1 MKKVI
6 NRSLAILLACLLVLG
21 GAPIEALSGL
31 NWHWPNLDFSKL
43 SGLFEIKANAAATS
57 GTCGENLTWNYDE
70 STCTLTI
77 SGTGAM
83 RDYDITNGPKA
94 PWNSYGQSMLNVVIE
109 DGVTSIGND
118 AFYQCKFTNI
128 SIPDSVL
135 SIGRRAFEGC
145 SEIAGSITIPNAVTD
160 IGEYAFYGCI
170 KITSIEISD
179 GVKRIGTNAFYSCIN
194 LVSITI
200 PDSVELIGRNTLY
213 GTAFY
218 KDSSNWVN
226 GSLYVG
232 VHLIEV
238 KSPPY
243 TIRQGTKCVA
253 GEAFVRNTSITSIT
267 IPNGVVSLGHGAFN
281 GCNNLTRVTLPQ
293 SLKIIDDGVFYSC
306 TKLTSINIPDGI
318 TSIGGT
324 AFYNCSSLSNIHIP
338 DSVISLGEE
347 VVNKTAFYND
357 ETNWENGVLYLD
369 NHLVATDTSVAGR
382 YTVRVGV
389 RCVAGRS
396 FYNCR
401 EITSVVLPAS
411 VVYIGGSA
419 FVNCFELT
427 DVYYYGTESGWNNV
441 KEEADSRQFANASKH
456 YYMEI
461 GEEPASCTKDGL
473 SSYSYWSNTDPIE
486 YIVEPTVLGRTGHI
500 SSQAVIENSI
510 AETCS
515 TDGQYDSVV
524 YCSACGAEISRD
536 TIPVPATRQHIANPP
551 VNENE
556 VSATCGADGQ
566 YDSVIYCSV
575 CGEEISRQT
584 IIVPATNQHVP
595 SAVVTENE
603 TDATCAA
610 AGRYDSVV
618 YCSACGLELSR
629 ETIAVSATGQHIA
642 DSPVNENEIGATCG
656 TDGQYESVIY
666 CSVCGVELSRQTVL
680 VPAINQHTPSTAVTE
695 NEISATCT
703 QAGYYD
709 SVVYCSV
716 CLAELNREVIT
727 VPATGHTANSTVRE
741 NEIAATCAAA
751 GRYDSVVYC
760 SACGAELSRD
770 TITVPATDQHTPGTA
785 VTENEVAATCTQT
798 GHYDSVVYCAICNQ
812 ELVRETIITPVTA
825 HSFSSYTSN
834 GDATCTQDGTKTA
847 KCNNC
852 EATNTVIDEGTALG
866 HNFVNYVSNNNA
878 TLIQDGT
885 KTAKC
890 ERCDAEDTV
899 PDRGTAILT
908 YVIRNDAVE
917 ITKCKQS
924 FAGTMEIPEMINGY
938 PVTTIGEE
946 AFYNCTGMT
955 GVTLPNSV
963 RTIGVSAFS
972 HCTALAS
979 IAIPNGVTSI
989 EDYAFSDCNSVAS
1002 ITIADSVQSIG
1013 RNVFS
1018 NCTEWYAGLENGPVV
1033 VDGYLLDYKGSMPE
1047 NTELSFNAVRMIATN
1062 ALKNQSNLKRA
1073 VFGDTLERVSKG
1085 AFSGCFG
1092 LEEIELSDHVE
1103 YIHDDA
1109 FSGGDTLTVIG
1120 YYNEYVEA
1128 FANSNSFVYSPYT
1141 VTLTF
1146 NPTQGQMDSGTITVI
1161 AKKPLGDMSLPE
1173 PSCSELAFG
1182 GWYADEECIAMISG
1196 ESVFEEDTTLYAS
1209 WLSASSIAV
1218 KTMPERTQYV
1228 VGDYLDTIGLVL
1240 SASFS
1245 NGETKDISAGFT
1257 CTPNHLTRQ
1266 GKYRIKVVF
1275 GGECAYF
1282 YVNVNESANVTV
1294 SVETLPNKTTYN
1306 TNEAFDPTGL
1316 VILLD
1321 YGNGIT
1327 NRITKGLSFEY
1338 DFSTPGTKCVTIN
1351 YSAGNSVLTTE
1362 IAVEVTEPVNEVYAD
1377 NVSIT
1382 NKIVSFPVRI
1392 SQNSGLMGFSISLAY
1407 DEEVLEPI
1415 SVVPNAA
1422 LGGYMNDSI
1431 ASSTSDSFSVVWFG
1445 TDVFAEDGVLFT
1457 AAFRLKTSD
1466 AVNTEIGLSYSERDT
1481 FDGDYNDVLLACRRI
1496 LIPADATE
1504 AAIIFANDLNAGSGE
1519 TVSIPVYVSNP
1530 SGLTQATVT
1539 FSYDHTA
1546 FSYVGVSSDCGTV
1559 AATNGNKL
1567 VIRWD
1572 GSIPEDGGIFTIQMQ
1587 SAANMIGKYPFIVNC
1602 ISSAFN
1608 DSGTVECS
1616 DFAVSVRN
1624 QTAARVY
1631 CETPTFVPGEDI
1643 SVNICIE
1650 DNPGMMGCTLFV
1662 TFDSSVLT
1670 FKSVSRK
1677 SVIRSGS
1684 FDYSIDNGT
1693 LKLVWNSTDDVI
1705 DDGAMYE
1712 LVFGTV
1718 DDDSYD
1724 STDITLSFEEND
1736 TFNANWDPVM
1746 FSCESGTLRTHN
1758 DATVTAISVKSLPAK
1773 TTYRVGDSLETTGLS
1788 LTVTKND
1795 GTTETVTSG
1804 FTCTPTVLTGVGSQV
1819 ITVTYQDQATTFTVN
1834 VYDDVLPGD
1843 ANADETVDL
1852 KDVVI
1857 LQRYLAGGWNV
1868 SVSGS
1873 NADVNKDGEVNVK
1886 DVVLLSRYLAG
1897 GWNVTLI

>member
-21 GAPIEALSGL
+21 GAPIEAQSGL
-31 NWHWPNLDFSKL
+31 NLHWPNLGFHGL
-43 SGLFEIKANAAATS
+43 SGLFEIKANATDTS
-57 GTCGENLTWNYDE
+57 GTCGDNMTWEYDE
-70 STCTLTI
+70 STATLTI
-77 SGTGAM
+77 SGTGTM
-83 RDYDITNGPKA
+83 QSYSTGSYDGTTVTTA
-94 PWNSYGQSMLNVVIE
+94 PWQPYYKTMKTLVIGDNVSTIGGHAFYRCTGLTSVIIGNKASRIRSYAFAYCSGLTDVNVGNTMSVIE
-109 DGVTSIGND
+109 DFSFAYCTGLTSVYIPASASSIDGYAFHCCEKLEAITVDENNTTYASDDSGALYILFYKKKIRLHQYPIGNTQTAYTIPDTVTGIDSFAFQGCTHLKRVIIPNSVTSIG
-118 AFYQCKFTNI
+118 QQ
-128 SIPDSVL
+128 S
-135 SIGRRAFEGC
+135 
-145 SEIAGSITIPNAVTD
+145 
-160 IGEYAFYGCI
+160 
-170 KITSIEISD
+170 
-179 GVKRIGTNAFYSCIN
+179 
-194 LVSITI
+194 
-200 PDSVELIGRNTLY
+200 
-213 GTAFY
+213 FY
-218 KDSSNWVN
+218 KCSGLESVVIGNSIN
-226 GSLYVG
+226 KIGS
-232 VHLIEV
+232 
-238 KSPPY
+238 
-243 TIRQGTKCVA
+243 
-253 GEAFVRNTSITSIT
+253 TS
-267 IPNGVVSLGHGAFN
+267 FN
-281 GCNNLTRVTLPQ
+281 
-293 SLKIIDDGVFYSC
+293 SC
-306 TKLTSINIPDGI
+306 TKLRDI
-318 TSIGGT
+318 
-324 AFYNCSSLSNIHIP
+324 
-338 DSVISLGEE
+338 
-347 VVNKTAFYND
+347 
-357 ETNWENGVLYLD
+357 
-369 NHLVATDTSVAGR
+369 
-382 YTVRVGV
+382 
-389 RCVAGRS
+389 
-396 FYNCR
+396 
-401 EITSVVLPAS
+401 
-411 VVYIGGSA
+411 
-419 FVNCFELT
+419 
-427 DVYYYGTESGWNNV
+427 YYYGTVASWNSIEIASGNTSIST
-441 KEEADSRQFANASKH
+441 ATRH
-456 YYMEI
+456 YFTEVA
-461 GEEPASCTKDGL
+461 EQVASCGADGKTA
-473 SSYSYWSNTDPIE
+473 YSYWSNTNPIE
-486 YIVEPTVLGRTGHI
+486 YVEEPTIIPKTGQHMPSEPI
-500 SSQAVIENSI
+500 IEN
-510 AETCS
+510 E
-515 TDGQYDSVV
+515 
-524 YCSACGAEISRD
+524 SA
-536 TIPVPATRQHIANPP
+536 
-551 VNENE
+551 
-556 VSATCGADGQ
+556 ATCGMNG
-566 YDSVIYCSV
+566 S
-575 CGEEISRQT
+575 
-584 IIVPATNQHVP
+584 
-595 SAVVTENE
+595 
-603 TDATCAA
+603 
-610 AGRYDSVV
+610 
-618 YCSACGLELSR
+618 
-629 ETIAVSATGQHIA
+629 
-642 DSPVNENEIGATCG
+642 
-656 TDGQYESVIY
+656 
-666 CSVCGVELSRQTVL
+666 
-680 VPAINQHTPSTAVTE
+680 
-695 NEISATCT
+695 
-703 QAGYYD
+703 YD

-716 CLAELNREVIT
+716 CDEEISRQTVT
-727 VPATGHTANSTVRE
+727 VPATGQHTPNTSVTE
-741 NEIAATCAAA
+741 NENGATCTQAGHYDNVVYCSVCGTELDRVTVTVPATGQHIANHPVIENEVVATCAEA
-751 GRYDSVVYC
+751 GRYDSVAYCSVCGAELSRQTISVPATGQHTASSPVTENEVAATCTQEGHCDSVVYC
-760 SACGAELSRD
+760 SVCGAELSRD

-866 HNFVNYVSNNNA
+866 HLFVNYVADNNA

-908 YVIRNDAVE
+908 YVVRNDAVE

-955 GVTLPNSV
+955 DVTIPDSV
-963 RTIGVSAFS
+963 HTIGVSAFS

-989 EDYAFSDCNSVAS
+989 DDYAFSDCYSVAS
-1002 ITIADSVQSIG
+1002 ITIAESVQNIG

-1018 NCTEWYAGLENGPVV
+1018 NCTEWYAGLADGPVV

-1218 KTMPERTQYV
+1218 KTMPERTQYA

-1266 GKYRIKVVF
+1266 GKYRIKVEF

-1407 DEEVLEPI
+1407 DEEALEPI

-1466 AVNTEIGLSYSERDT
+1466 VVNTEIGLSYSAQDT
-1481 FDGDYNDVLLACRRI
+1481 FDGDYNDVPLACRRI
-1496 LIPADATE
+1496 LISADATE
-1504 AAIIFANDLNAGSGE
+1504 TTLVFANDLSVDSGE

-1530 SGLTQATVT
+1530 SGLTQAAVT

-1546 FSYVGVSSDCGTV
+1546 FSYAGVSSDCGTV
-1559 AATNGNKL
+1559 TVTNGNKL

-1572 GSIPEDGGIFTIQMQ
+1572 GNITEDGVIFTIQMQ
-1587 SAANMIGKYPFIVNC
+1587 SAADTTGKYPFTVDC
-1602 ISSAFN
+1602 TSSAFS

-1616 DFAVSVRN
+1616 DFTVSVRN

-1724 STDITLSFEEND
+1724 STDITLSFAEND

-1788 LTVTKND
+1788 LTATKND